1 MIKYDF
7 KQLMSPRS
15 RDMQEAKHA
24 EIERLYSLPDRW
36 LARELVTM
44 SRHVVRTV
52 PGHCMPGS
60 STAALL
66 FEAIP
71 EIAARLG
78 ETSFLQGERSERV
91 RGMSGREL
99 RHFLSSVS
107 KRDTVICQILEAYPL
122 RGCNAYS
129 IIANDASNG
138 NPVAFGID
146 RIEEPDFENLD
157 RLAWEVYIV
166 SGNRG
171 YDCAFGWRPE
181 FRMEAIMPDD
191 WYVAP
196 EVRI

>member
-1 MIKYDF
+1 MVQYDF

-15 RDMQEAKHA
+15 REMQEAKHS
-24 EIERLYSLPDRW
+24 EIERLYGLPDRW
-36 LARELVTM
+36 LARELVTL

-52 PGHCMPGS
+52 PGRCMPGS

-78 ETSFLQGERSERV
+78 ETTFLQGERSNRV
-91 RGMSGREL
+91 RQMDGREL
-99 RHFLSSVS
+99 REFLSAAI
-107 KRDTVICQILEAYPL
+107 KRDPVIWQILDDYPV

-138 NPVAFGID
+138 NPVVFGID
-146 RIEEPDFENLD
+146 RFAEPDIENLD

-171 YDCAFGWRPE
+171 HDCAFGWRPE
-181 FRMEAIMPDD
+181 FSMDATFPGD
-191 WYVAP
+191 WFVAP